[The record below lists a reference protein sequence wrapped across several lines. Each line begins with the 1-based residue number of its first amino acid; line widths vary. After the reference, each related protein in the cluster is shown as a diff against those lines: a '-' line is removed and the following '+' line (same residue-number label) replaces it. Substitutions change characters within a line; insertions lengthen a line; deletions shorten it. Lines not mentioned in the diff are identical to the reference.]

1 MSDVSLVDWGLA
13 QRVGLAI
20 GQPPGASPVAGE
32 RLFDQVALD
41 RASADAADRVI
52 AYTRLAPVGD
62 LPRGEAIDRAEWTRN
77 ALITLRELA
86 GELEREATG
95 AIDLPGP
102 LGDLGLAVLRRVTG
116 AEAGIATGYASR
128 RVLGQ
133 YDISLV
139 GADRAPR
146 LLFVSTNLA
155 TAHREIGESPEP
167 FLRWIALHETTHA
180 VQFASIPWLRP
191 HVATL
196 VSRLVVTGA
205 RALDRGDVR
214 HALSSLLRNDPR
226 DLWRAL
232 ARGELIRSL
241 ASAEQAETLDQLQST
256 MAMIEGHAEH
266 AMDAADRSDPTFERL
281 RRRMEAR
288 RARRTGLDA
297 ILARLLGLDLKL
309 RQYELGRGFCDEVVR
324 EGGVE
329 TLNRAWQ
336 SPATLP
342 SLRELESPAEWLARV
357 PGGARRQAA

>member
-1 MSDVSLVDWGLA
+1 MS
-13 QRVGLAI
+13 R
-20 GQPPGASPVAGE
+20 
-32 RLFDQVALD
+32 
-41 RASADAADRVI
+41 
-52 AYTRLAPVGD
+52 
-62 LPRGEAIDRAEWTRN
+62 
-77 ALITLRELA
+77 
-86 GELEREATG
+86 
-95 AIDLPGP
+95 
-102 LGDLGLAVLRRVTG
+102 
-116 AEAGIATGYASR
+116 
-128 RVLGQ
+128 
-133 YDISLV
+133 
-139 GADRAPR
+139 
-146 LLFVSTNLA
+146 
-155 TAHREIGESPEP
+155 PEP

-191 HVATL
+191 HVAAL

-214 HALSSLLRNDPR
+214 RALSSLLRSDPR

-266 AMDAADRSDPTFERL
+266 VMDAADRSDPTFERL

-336 SPATLP
+336 SPAALP

-357 PGGARRQAA
+357 PDGARRQAA